1 MPHIKL
7 RKNESFES
15 LLRRFRRAVE
25 QEGIMAELKK
35 RRYYM
40 SPSDKRKAKQKLAE
54 KRRRKEKSRR

>member
-1 MPHIKL
+1 MPNIKL
-7 RKNESFES
+7 RKNETFES

-40 SPSDKRKAKQKLAE
+40 SPSEKRKIKQKLAE
-54 KRRRKEKSRR
+54 KRRRKERNRR

>member
-7 RKNESFES
+7 RKNETFES

-40 SPSDKRKAKQKLAE
+40 SPSEKRKIKQKLAE
-54 KRRRKEKSRR
+54 KRRRKERNRR

>member
-1 MPHIKL
+1 MATVKL
-7 RKNESFES
+7 RKNEHFES

-40 SPSDKRKAKQKLAE
+40 TSADKRKAKQKLAE
-54 KRRRKEKSRR
+54 KRRRKEKSRK

>member
-1 MPHIKL
+1 MPNIKL
-7 RKNESFES
+7 RKNETFES

-40 SPSDKRKAKQKLAE
+40 SPSEKRKIKQIN
-54 KRRRKEKSRR
+54 SF

>member
-1 MPHIKL
+1 MPNIKL

-40 SPSDKRKAKQKLAE
+40 SPADKRKAKQKLAE